1 MAEGE
6 GQGGEGGGVIRAC
19 TLAALIAF
27 AIPAA
32 ATAQAAPPAQ
42 TSAAL
47 ASVDPARVAA
57 ARPVIDQVWPIGTYA
72 RIMHATMD
80 QVVNGSLA
88 GMYDLKP
95 GDLGIDAKADP
106 ATAGKTLRQLAAQN
120 DPAFD
125 ERMRI
130 TMRVMTDGM
139 ADLMTE
145 VEPEVR
151 VALATAYARRF
162 TVDQL
167 GDLRRFFDTPTGRIY
182 AAESMTLMANPDM
195 MKAMQAFVPKL
206 MQGMPAMMAK
216 VEAATKHLPPVK
228 KKEASK

>member
-1 MAEGE
+1 MRRS
-6 GQGGEGGGVIRAC
+6 VVRV
-19 TLAALIAF
+19 ALIAL
-27 AIPAA
+27 AIPSA
-32 ATAQAAPPAQ
+32 ATAQIAPSAQ
-42 TSAAL
+42 VPAAL
-47 ASVDPARVAA
+47 APVDPARLAA

-95 GDLGIDAKADP
+95 ADLGIDAKTDP
-106 ATAGKTLRQLAAQN
+106 AATGQTLRQLAARN

-130 TMRVMTDGM
+130 TMRVLTDGI

-151 VALATAYARRF
+151 IALATAYARRF
-162 TVDQL
+162 TIDQL
-167 GDLRRFFDTPTGRIY
+167 GDLRRFFDTPTGRVY

-195 MKAMQAFVPKL
+195 MKAMQTFVPKM
-206 MQGMPAMMAK
+206 MQGMPAIMAK